1 MLQLFFVYYGLPIMF
16 GPAFRME
23 NTVAAVLTFT
33 MNYAASVSYTHL
45 YRLDSALYRRCFI
58 LRRRCQKIS
67 FCKRIVRTEQRIG
80 TIQHGFKLAA
90 DAVVIDRGGKHQ
102 HSRL

>member
-1 MLQLFFVYYGLPIMF
+1 MSGNIANAADTACKDGFCQFTAVKAVY
-16 GPAFRME
+16 PA
-23 NTVAAVLTFT
+23 
-33 MNYAASVSYTHL
+33 L

-67 FCKRIVRTEQRIG
+67 FCKSIVRTEQRIG